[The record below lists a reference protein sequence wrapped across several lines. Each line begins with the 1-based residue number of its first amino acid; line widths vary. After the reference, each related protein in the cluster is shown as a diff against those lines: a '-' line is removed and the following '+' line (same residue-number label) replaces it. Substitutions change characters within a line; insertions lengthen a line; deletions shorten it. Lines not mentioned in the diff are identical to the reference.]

1 MKTIV
6 TDSGPIDA
14 TALEAEMAEMAA
26 GDRIRLLGERFRG
39 RVMATSSFGLQA
51 AVMLQLMKQHAPD
64 VPIVFID
71 TGYLFPET
79 YRYVEELQEFIGFTP
94 VVYAPTMTA
103 ARQEALKGRL
113 WEQGREGSDEYARI
127 NKIEPMNRALQD
139 LGADVWISGLRR
151 SQSKTR
157 SDRGVVEQQ
166 SQTTKIYPILEWDD
180 DQVEAFM
187 MEHGLPRHPLGAL
200 GYRTM
205 GDWHS
210 TRPVEDGGD
219 AEGTRFGGE
228 KYECGLHLESGVQD
242 FQI

>member
-1 MKTIV
+1 MKSIATRHV
-6 TDSGPIDA
+6 QIDA
-14 TALEAEMAEMAA
+14 PALQAEMAELDA
-26 GDRIRLLGERFRG
+26 GSRIRILSERFPG

-51 AVMLQLMKQHAPD
+51 AVMLQLMKLHAPD
-64 VPIVFID
+64 VPIVFVD

-79 YRYVEELQEFIGFTP
+79 YRYAEELQEFIGFEP
-94 VVYAPTMTA
+94 VVYVPTMTA

-113 WEQGREGSDEYARI
+113 WEQGREGADEYGRL

-166 SQTTKIYPILEWDD
+166 SRTTKIYPILEWTDD
-180 DQVEAFM
+180 EVETFM
-187 MEHGLPRHPLGAL
+187 MEHALPRHPLGAL

-210 TRPVEDGGD
+210 TRPVEDGGS
-219 AEGTRFGGE
+219 AEDTRFGGE
-228 KYECGLHLESGVQD
+228 KYECGLHLDSGEQD